1 MVVLIVF
8 VKGVKK
14 FKIRDIN
21 ETNINPYIKIS
32 EKYWAF
38 IRWYIFLFFR
48 IVPKGENNNVAI
60 NDNKNMLII
69 NIMKVSVIIPA
80 YNEYQTI
87 EKIINKV
94 IQTKLNL
101 QIIVIDD
108 FSSDGTRDILLKKCK
123 HLIDELILHNKNL
136 GKGAA
141 IKSAQKKVNGDC
153 VIIQD
158 ADLEYD
164 PSDY

>member
-1 MVVLIVF
+1 
-8 VKGVKK
+8 
-14 FKIRDIN
+14 
-21 ETNINPYIKIS
+21 
-32 EKYWAF
+32 
-38 IRWYIFLFFR
+38 
-48 IVPKGENNNVAI
+48 
-60 NDNKNMLII
+60 
-69 NIMKVSVIIPA
+69 MKVSVIIPA

-123 HLIDELILHNKNL
+123 HLIDELILHDKNL

-141 IKSAQKKVNGDC
+141 IKSAQKKVQEIVLLYKMLIWNMIR
-153 VIIQD
+153 VII
-158 ADLEYD
+158 
-164 PSDY
+164 

>member
-1 MVVLIVF
+1 
-8 VKGVKK
+8 
-14 FKIRDIN
+14 
-21 ETNINPYIKIS
+21 
-32 EKYWAF
+32 
-38 IRWYIFLFFR
+38 
-48 IVPKGENNNVAI
+48 
-60 NDNKNMLII
+60 
-69 NIMKVSVIIPA
+69 MKVSVIIPA

-108 FSSDGTRDILLKKCK
+108 FSSDGTRDVLLKKCK

-141 IKSAQKKVNGDC
+141 IKSAQKNALIKVFRENKIPFREFEIKEFNEKTLGELFSFF
-153 VIIQD
+153 I
-158 ADLEYD
+158 LETAILGKMLGVNPFD
-164 PSDY
+164 QPAVENVKRKTKSLLN